1 VEPGKESAT
10 MTEHLSEDDS
20 TRRRALPDAQ
30 RSRRSFLIRSATTA
44 AVVPGLVLA
53 PSALS
58 RAATPRRPP
67 NPLPPRISPALFR
80 TLIMEI
86 QNDEAAH
93 VPILQEKLNDPD
105 NALNPPIRPMPV
117 LNMAKLIQP
126 NLKTFLETAAAFEN
140 TGSGTYGGALFAI
153 QQTDEY
159 FRTAVGLCTV
169 ESRHAAFLNALL
181 GEALVPDF
189 APVEAPIDQG
199 VTLSR
204 VAPFVTNPVVGLPE
218 FDPINAS
225 DPNNFAVL
233 DFLLYLEYIEAE
245 FYRVNVPRFFR

>member
-1 VEPGKESAT
+1 
-10 MTEHLSEDDS
+10 MTEHPTEDDS
-20 TRRRALPDAQ
+20 TRRRAPPDSK

-44 AVVPGLVLA
+44 AVPGLVLV
-53 PSALS
+53 PSSLS
-58 RAATPRRPP
+58 RAATPKRKP
-67 NPLPPRISPALFR
+67 NPLPPRVSPALIR

-86 QNDEAAH
+86 KNDEAAH
-93 VPILQEKLNDPD
+93 VPILQEKLNDPG
-105 NALNPPIRPMPV
+105 NELTPPIRPMPV
-117 LNMAKLIQP
+117 LNTARLIQP
-126 NLKTFLETAAAFEN
+126 NLKAFLETAAAFEN

-204 VAPFVTNPVVGLPE
+204 VAPFVADPVVRLPA